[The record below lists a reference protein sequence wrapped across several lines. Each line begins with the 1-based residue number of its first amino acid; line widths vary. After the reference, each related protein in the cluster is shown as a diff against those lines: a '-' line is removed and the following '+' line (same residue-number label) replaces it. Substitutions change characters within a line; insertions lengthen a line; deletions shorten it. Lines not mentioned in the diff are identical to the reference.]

1 MYHTLKF
8 TDSCNLHSSILSPLY
23 HKVMIPGLCFGF
35 KNCMKLFIIQQRQA
49 LVPSNVLKVAFSKYV
64 LTELRHFY
72 LIALLCQARIPRFL
86 CQTCFLTRDWLAQIT
101 TTNRIISSQALI
113 IIRSKRNIF
122 IIRNQNKRI
131 SSLNLVANFKNFNI
145 NLLLWRVVTTVSVHR
160 LADSPGKRI

>member
-1 MYHTLKF
+1 
-8 TDSCNLHSSILSPLY
+8 
-23 HKVMIPGLCFGF
+23 
-35 KNCMKLFIIQQRQA
+35 MKLFIIQQRQA

-86 CQTCFLTRDWLAQIT
+86 CQTRFLTRDWLAQIT

-113 IIRSKRNIF
+113 IIRSERNIF
-122 IIRNQNKRI
+122 IIRNQNNGK

-160 LADSPGKRI
+160 LADSLGKRI

>member
-1 MYHTLKF
+1 
-8 TDSCNLHSSILSPLY
+8 
-23 HKVMIPGLCFGF
+23 
-35 KNCMKLFIIQQRQA
+35 MKLFIIQQRQA

-86 CQTCFLTRDWLAQIT
+86 CQTCLLTRDWLAQMT

-160 LADSPGKRI
+160 LADSLGKRI